1 MASIRPPPNTIKKLI
16 RRFRPLPYSGFY
28 IHESSEEFRTSVADV
43 FESVFQDYIHQG
55 KEGHFAKCCGSF
67 ERREHKNNL
76 GHPPEQTIKVSFI
89 IKLNRIETVEDLIV
103 YLKKNLIRNEEG
115 LLLRPTVNMRHPVR
129 QVIIEPI
136 KYEKPEPEQT
146 FVYHKPVVENVEE
159 ADPTPELKLF
169 NYPYEAPLMS
179 NEQYCQLLYE
189 KTQWDDYTDS
199 LYTELR
205 KKESALK
212 GMSYLIGRLK
222 GENSTLKQ
230 VLNQANFENAVLKS
244 RIAILELNTTPLNIQ
259 NDESLGKRCDCSL
272 PKKIK
277 QADLVSQ
284 RISDLTRKE
293 NPMKLMTNPLTKKK
307 R

>member
-1 MASIRPPPNTIKKLI
+1 M
-16 RRFRPLPYSGFY
+16 
-28 IHESSEEFRTSVADV
+28 SS
-43 FESVFQDYIHQG
+43 
-55 KEGHFAKCCGSF
+55 
-67 ERREHKNNL
+67 
-76 GHPPEQTIKVSFI
+76 I
-89 IKLNRIETVEDLIV
+89 IKLNRIENVEDLIV

-205 KKESALK
+205 KKEAALK

-259 NDESLGKRCDCSL
+259 NDESLGKRLESSL

-284 RISDLTRKE
+284 RISYLTRKE
-293 NPMKLMTNPLTKKK
+293 NPMKLMTDPLTKKK